1 MSKSI
6 TKRNIHEK
14 ILFHFQV
21 ELNEVLKGCE
31 KWYLHADVKIDLKQ
45 EQKDLVTII
54 KKIWEAPSQ
63 FEI

>member
-6 TKRNIHEK
+6 NKRNIHEK

-21 ELNEVLKGCE
+21 ELNEVLKSCE

-45 EQKDLVTII
+45 EQKDLVTLL
-54 KKIWEAPSQ
+54 
-63 FEI
+63 